1 MHVLYI
7 IIIFVVVIIDYFT
20 TNSLFC
26 RQHYGFTELAALKL
40 IDRLLISGM
49 LEKFLRIYFL
59 ICLRHLIVLVMIYF

>member
-26 RQHYGFTELAALKL
+26 RQQYGFMKNASTELAALKL
-40 IDRLLISGM
+40 IDRLLIS
-49 LEKFLRIYFL
+49 
-59 ICLRHLIVLVMIYF
+59 